1 MMASVTIPDSMTAIG
16 MEQPGGPEVLRPV
29 SRPVPR
35 PGPGDV
41 LVRVAAAGVNRP
53 DLMQRQ
59 GKYPP
64 PPGAPDILG
73 LEIAGTIV
81 AAGPSTSGLEV
92 GRQICALV
100 AGGGY
105 AEFCAVPAP
114 QCLPIPGPLS
124 LVEAAAVPE
133 TFFTVWANLF
143 DRGRLKPGEWALVH
157 GGASG
162 IGTTAIQLGRA
173 LGAKIITTVGNER
186 KGDACLALGATASIN
201 YRQQDFVEAVKQ
213 ITGGRGVNVVL
224 DIIGGEYFERNL
236 SVLAMDGRLIQVGL
250 MGGPKTQ
257 LNLIPVM
264 QRRLTITGSLL
275 RPRTVEEKG
284 AIAKALEAQVWPLLN
299 AGTVKPIIQGTF
311 PLARAAEAHRA
322 LEEGDHIGKIVLTV
336 EGAG

>member
-1 MMASVTIPDSMTAIG
+1 
-16 MEQPGGPEVLRPV
+16 
-29 SRPVPR
+29 
-35 PGPGDV
+35 
-41 LVRVAAAGVNRP
+41 VNRP

>member
-1 MMASVTIPDSMTAIG
+1 MTAIG